1 MPISTV
7 QIISLSVACFTG
19 LVNFYS
25 AETVRIIC
33 GLTHLRG
40 LRKNDCILRG
50 YSSNIKD
57 SATYCAS
64 LELKFVPLALSV
76 QKIQRFP
83 YERWGSTP
91 RGPPTP
97 HVRCALDTRT
107 KTFPYTIIFKLIP
120 KFKLL
125 HQSEVTV
132 GPGTLLC
139 SLSVY
144 TDSSMQFQTRKRPYC
159 K

>member
-1 MPISTV
+1 M

-40 LRKNDCILRG
+40 LRKNDCILWG

-64 LELKFVPLALSV
+64 LELKYVPLALSV

-91 RGPPTP
+91 RGAPDPPCEMRVG
-97 HVRCALDTRT
+97 HSDQKNSLYDNLQVDT
-107 KTFPYTIIFKLIP
+107 KI
-120 KFKLL
+120 
-125 HQSEVTV
+125 
-132 GPGTLLC
+132 
-139 SLSVY
+139 
-144 TDSSMQFQTRKRPYC
+144 
-159 K
+159 